1 MELKSWG
8 RKLCI
13 CDRVRGNQ
21 PYVSRNIFPVF
32 AGYRKYNA
40 LSRAVQNLSDN
51 RSCSS
56 GALSAEKVWLRKAI
70 AS

>member
-8 RKLCI
+8 QKLCI

-40 LSRAVQNLSDN
+40 LSRAVQNLSDYHAYQP
-51 RSCSS
+51 RGCDLPRC
-56 GALSAEKVWLRKAI
+56 AF
-70 AS
+70 